1 MQNIE
6 NTSAPPFYPQPDP
19 EECNTQRCSEGLE
32 DIGSTTAINPES
44 QFQSSDQSNDPA
56 YCKPSGFPLSE
67 RQAAI
72 RSVEQKYHT
81 PDLTSAI
88 DQGQPEQSSA
98 CLSPLEV
105 LLGPLPDDIILDTL
119 PCFHKAPSSPSEEI
133 TIEDVQ
139 NFRQELLKF
148 QMKLDQEFFDRK
160 FLDTDALQFHSL
172 IYNRLALLKRLA
184 NKYQVLKESSYKIV
198 DWFNTI
204 KLADK
209 SQYVLL
215 SKQLFLSDDMSNVTR
230 QLVQNY
236 RVLGKM
242 LCLWSPK
249 DTSPGQQS
257 ISFLSESIVCHLSC
271 IYSFVESMI
280 RHADFRRNIALR
292 APVEPKIRKHHS
304 ILHAPP
310 RKRSNSVASE
320 SRRLSEGISNL
331 LTTVASATLEIQSKK
346 DSQDIVKI
354 ASGCLFS
361 SIDRYRNEGYD
372 QEFQPVC
379 VDKKMIA
386 QHLFCAELFH
396 AALMSERWDVI
407 NKVCETT
414 SRIVFHNDYSLE
426 KVIQGLKKD
435 NTKGINIE
443 SWHDGL
449 NEYSQTRC
457 YPLNRYFELGIE
469 ASSIY
474 LSTLLAHK
482 ESVTENQSPL
492 IKIKKTEELQH
503 IFNVLSPWATQLQEL
518 GLLTNE
524 AVESCKYHHRL
535 SLAKLRIQTLTNN
548 HEVAIRNSFNEVK
561 KVIVQGTATDGI
573 TNDNPQQLPESLKSL
588 LAETLIQNNDIL
600 KLINKECDIYN
611 PGINI
616 TELDRKSCEWLI
628 NIFAN
633 IAQSPHSEL
642 LLTFS
647 HCSYYCAMLIEH
659 ICECASIFSDLEGC
673 ITSIQTSDPSSS
685 LKETKE
691 KWKEKI
697 KANASGIKE
706 KIDQFDKINQ
716 NIQTCFRDAFRQL
729 NKIREQVI
737 TGQDKCLKIVLFES
751 IKATLYHGLRQLQH
765 LNTGLVTVSSK
776 RIDIL
781 KSEFP
786 TIANLEQAT
795 VSCRKK
801 INKNIAFIAGCVK
814 DLDNSKELSLVK
826 ITGNNEPNPVHFKN
840 GRFNKQ
846 ASKKPDTLANFVVNT
861 FFRVDTRETLET
873 RAYFHEQIASEVQ
886 ALNHNNKP
894 VVYLGSRAYQ
904 TQVQSRWG
912 SQALKRV
919 TGSDLLP
926 GEISREIIERSVTPR
941 DTDLLVLN
949 KEQFSEIIGR
959 LYNRLEEAAR
969 AGGYLPEKCVL
980 LKTKV
985 GEELYYGKK
994 CFFCNLIL
1002 RLKEGYTKKDWV
1014 YVVDLI
1020 TPMDSG
1026 PSTLLPYDSPELA
1039 SGSPTLARP
1048 LTSIMIDELNLA
1060 VGQAAGPAR
1069 ALMAMM
1075 RINVLA
1081 ALESSEPKLDSI
1093 SGIVLM
1099 HVVERLQDSYP
1110 DPALDK
1116 MASILRSRAFNR
1128 VAYEEIPVPDPDVST
1143 A

>member
-1 MQNIE
+1 
-6 NTSAPPFYPQPDP
+6 
-19 EECNTQRCSEGLE
+19 
-32 DIGSTTAINPES
+32 
-44 QFQSSDQSNDPA
+44 
-56 YCKPSGFPLSE
+56 
-67 RQAAI
+67 
-72 RSVEQKYHT
+72 
-81 PDLTSAI
+81 
-88 DQGQPEQSSA
+88 
-98 CLSPLEV
+98 
-105 LLGPLPDDIILDTL
+105 
-119 PCFHKAPSSPSEEI
+119 
-133 TIEDVQ
+133 
-139 NFRQELLKF
+139 
-148 QMKLDQEFFDRK
+148 MKLDQEFLDRK
-160 FLDTDALQFHSL
+160 FLDTDGLQFHNL
-172 IYNRLALLKRLA
+172 IYSRLALLKRLA
-184 NKYQVLKESSYKIV
+184 NKYQVLKDSSYKLV

-204 KLADK
+204 RLADK
-209 SQYVLL
+209 SEYVVL
-215 SKQLFLSDDMSNVTR
+215 SKQLFLSDDMSNVTL
-230 QLVQNY
+230 QLALNY
-236 RVLGKM
+236 RVLERM
-242 LCLWSPK
+242 LCRWSPK
-249 DTSPGQQS
+249 DASPGQQS

-271 IYSFVESMI
+271 IYGLVESMI

-292 APVEPKIRKHHS
+292 APVEPKIRKYHS

-310 RKRSNSVASE
+310 RKRPDLMTCEAY
-320 SRRLSEGISNL
+320 RLNEEISNL
-331 LTTVASATLEIQSKK
+331 LTTVATATLEIQSKK

-372 QEFQPVC
+372 HEFQPVC
-379 VDKKMIA
+379 VDNKTIG

-396 AALMSERWDVI
+396 AALMSGRWDVV

-414 SRIVFHNDYSLE
+414 SGIVFHNDYSLE
-426 KVIQGLKKD
+426 KVIQRLKKN
-435 NTKGINIE
+435 NTAEINIE

-449 NEYSQTRC
+449 NEYTQTRS
-457 YPLNRYFELGIE
+457 YPLDRYFALGIE
-469 ASSIY
+469 ASSVY

-503 IFNVLSPWATQLQEL
+503 ILNVLSPWAAQLQEL

-524 AVESCKYHHRL
+524 AVESCKYHRRL

-548 HEVAIRNSFNEVK
+548 HELAIRNSFDEVK

-573 TNDNPQQLPESLKSL
+573 TNDNPQQLPECLKSR
-588 LAETLIQNNDIL
+588 LAQTLIQNNDIL

-611 PGINI
+611 PDINI

-633 IAQSPHSEL
+633 IALSPHTEL

-659 ICECASIFSDLEGC
+659 ICECVSIFSDLEGC
-673 ITSIQTSDPSSS
+673 ITSIQTSDPSTS
-685 LKETKE
+685 LKVTKE

-716 NIQTCFRDAFRQL
+716 NIKTCFKDAFRQL
-729 NKIREQVI
+729 NKIREQVVA
-737 TGQDKCLKIVLFES
+737 GQDKCLKIVLFES

-765 LNTGLVTVSSK
+765 LNTALVTVSSK

-786 TIANLEQAT
+786 TIANLEQST

-814 DLDNSKELSLVK
+814 DLDNSKELSLAK
-826 ITGNNEPNPVHFKN
+826 TADNNEPNPAQIKN
-840 GRFNKQ
+840 GRFKKQ
-846 ASKKPDTLANFVVNT
+846 ASNKPDTLANFVVNT
-861 FFRVDTRETLET
+861 FFRVDTQETLET

-886 ALNHNNKP
+886 ALNHKNKP

-912 SQALKRV
+912 SQALKRA

-926 GEISREIIERSVTPR
+926 GEISREVIERSVTPR

-949 KEQFSEIIGR
+949 KEQFSEIKER
-959 LYNRLEEAAR
+959 LYDRLEEAAR

-980 LKTKV
+980 LTTKV

-1020 TPMDSG
+1020 TPVDSG
-1026 PSTLLPYDSPELA
+1026 PSTLLPYDSPVLA
-1039 SGSPTLARP
+1039 SGNPTLARP

-1099 HVVERLQDSYP
+1099 HVLERLQDSYP
-1110 DPALDK
+1110 DPALGK
-1116 MASILRSRAFNR
+1116 MASILRSRAFNG
-1128 VAYEEIPVPDPDVST
+1128 VAYEETFVPAPDVSK